1 MNLYFFRR
9 KDGQGGQRCR
19 WWWCRDKCRFQVMV
33 FKTILAVA
41 WIAYLKYSSKGF
53 LALGA
58 TLAYRN
64 ILTDHWNDYLISPP
78 GVWVAVWLTSRWKS
92 ASARCRRLWG
102 THLRIQHFIFS
113 FSRVEHGEEETQLD
127 DSLVVLDK
135 CKWKRQRVH
144 TICTVRILVGIR
156 LWRSSQ
162 KKMTVDCLFKCLLW
176 CVCPV
181 RSGMLSRTIFLSH
194 SDAWIYFQTTVT
206 SIWKLPQMVWVES
219 CCLMKDSHIFLLV
232 LELPGVPQKEK
243 SALNAR

>member
-1 MNLYFFRR
+1 M
-9 KDGQGGQRCR
+9 
-19 WWWCRDKCRFQVMV
+19 
-33 FKTILAVA
+33 
-41 WIAYLKYSSKGF
+41 
-53 LALGA
+53 
-58 TLAYRN
+58 
-64 ILTDHWNDYLISPP
+64 
-78 GVWVAVWLTSRWKS
+78 AVWLTSRWKS
-92 ASARCRRLWG
+92 VSARCRRLWG

-156 LWRSSQ
+156 LRRSTQ
-162 KKMTVDCLFKCLLW
+162 KKWQSIAYLNAYCD
-176 CVCPV
+176 VCPV

-194 SDAWIYFQTTVT
+194 SGAWIYFQTTVT

>member
-1 MNLYFFRR
+1 
-9 KDGQGGQRCR
+9 
-19 WWWCRDKCRFQVMV
+19 MV
-33 FKTILAVA
+33 FKAILAVA

-102 THLRIQHFIFS
+102 THLRIQHFVFS

-156 LWRSSQ
+156 LRRSTQ
-162 KKMTVDCLFKCLLW
+162 KKTVDCLLILNTYCDVCVLLD
-176 CVCPV
+176 
-181 RSGMLSRTIFLSH
+181 LN
-194 SDAWIYFQTTVT
+194 
-206 SIWKLPQMVWVES
+206 
-219 CCLMKDSHIFLLV
+219 LV
-232 LELPGVPQKEK
+232 LEFASRQLWPPSESCPRWSEWKAVAWWRILVP
-243 SALNAR
+243 SCWC